1 MSALRTRLEEECNT
15 LRNFVTLLETEQRA
29 LVGGDVE
36 QLLGLSDEKSQ
47 LASALVNLASKRREV
62 LPDPSSTLM
71 ESWLKERKS
80 GALPIWN
87 EIQKLAQEAQ
97 RLNNTNGELIQVRL
111 RHNQQALVALRN
123 ASNNAALYGPDG
135 QHNLSGSG
143 RTLGSV

>member
-1 MSALRTRLEEECNT
+1 MSALHARLEEERST
-15 LRNFVTLLETEQRA
+15 LRSFVTLLETEQQA
-29 LVGGDVE
+29 LVGGDVD

-47 LASALVNLASKRREV
+47 LASTLLILAGKRREI
-62 LPDPSSTLM
+62 LPDPSSTRM
-71 ESWLKERKS
+71 EIWLKEQTS
-80 GALPIWN
+80 DALPIWN
-87 EIQKLAQEAQ
+87 EIQELAQEAQ
-97 RLNNTNGELIQVRL
+97 RLNSTNGELIQVRL